1 MSTSSSS
8 VLRSKETMVKTQ
20 PSDIICPCG
29 GKLFTNSQ
37 KRRPILEDGIFDVL
51 EDVDSSDGLMLV
63 KNRDVQFVE
72 SLNVML

>member
-1 MSTSSSS
+1 M
-8 VLRSKETMVKTQ
+8 
-20 PSDIICPCG
+20 
-29 GKLFTNSQ
+29 FTNSQ
-37 KRRPILEDGIFDVL
+37 KRRKILEDGIFDVL